1 MRRIPLFL
9 GSLSL
14 ALIAA
19 LGCSSKTSATTSDDG
34 ELTAEDLKDG
44 LFIHKGTYASFP
56 PDNDFSQ
63 RKSTEIE
70 GLAHFVCESGSPMR
84 DILRAERNGRTTYQ
98 RLRRTLS
105 SEAFTTDYGPNEMP
119 WTADAHALREG
130 SPFVWLSI
138 ESGRFEV
145 NQETGRRELSLGT
158 DIMDDT
164 YYDTKDFLLLDQQMI
179 IRGRARWDTPTQI
192 RRILI
197 GAKLGTEV
205 DSTGLKTTFKQ
216 DDRQDFATPEQIAS
230 LDHDVRVGLV
240 NWNTNVAPSGP
251 VRMVYEKLAADGKLH
266 NVEKDGQTF
275 ENVLRVEPR
284 AFLRSTRSRFHLNES
299 SIRGVVAVADLGP
312 ARSTEAEALLTSVEP
327 RLAQAD
333 KDRAAK
339 LRADIAGARDGSAI
353 AARAKSPLEA
363 LDPASD
369 TSPAAILADLEAART
384 SKRPT
389 TPKDLERAR
398 IVAEAA
404 SAVYHDLGKQLLDLR
419 DAVTPE
425 TTLDDDMVL
434 SFKSWVA
441 SDAALSARLGVQAAD
456 IKRQRTV
463 DLAKRAVE
471 AFAALTPADRAP
483 LLEAFAKFGA
493 DRKAA
498 NDDDFDGF
506 APIAEADVPTLVA
519 KIARAHVAI
528 LGRQLQASGSARIG
542 LWFDLARSFFV
553 PSSFRNTGNFL
564 IDTMDMTEMLSPDS
578 WNSIPEGE
586 RNATKPLPSDKIF
599 RVVLVNELQ
608 IELGEEKAYVDRIK
622 ELAAKPASPER
633 DADLAGAKLVFD
645 KYTETLRMLSR
656 VKGPEVIKQLE
667 RAGGK
672 KCEVK
677 DAETS
682 KGELALQEL
691 KQQKGSP

>member
-1 MRRIPLFL
+1 
-9 GSLSL
+9 LSL
-14 ALIAA
+14 ALVAS
-19 LGCSSKTSATTSDDG
+19 LGCSSKASHSTSDDG

-56 PDNDFSQ
+56 PDDDFSQ

-70 GLAHFVCESGSPMR
+70 GLAHFVCAGGSPMR

-105 SEAFTTDYGPNEMP
+105 SEAFTTDYGPAEMP
-119 WTADAHALREG
+119 WTADAHALRES

-240 NWNTNVAPSGP
+240 KWNGSVAPSGP

-266 NVEKDGQTF
+266 DVEKDGQTF
-275 ENVLRVEPR
+275 EKVLRVEPR
-284 AFLRSTRSRFHLNES
+284 AYLRSTRSRFHLNES

-312 ARSTEAEALLTSVEP
+312 ARGAEVEALLTSVEP

-339 LRADIAGARDGSAI
+339 LRADIAAARDGSAI
-353 AARAKSPLEA
+353 AARAKAQLEA
-363 LDPASD
+363 LDPVSD
-369 TSPAAILADLEAART
+369 TSPAAILADLEAARS
-384 SKRPT
+384 SKRPV

-425 TTLDDDMVL
+425 TTLDDDMIL

-441 SDAALSARLGVQAAD
+441 SDAALATRLGVQPAD
-456 IKRQRTV
+456 IKRQRTL

-493 DRKAA
+493 ARKAA

-506 APIAEADVPTLVA
+506 APIAEADVPALVA

-528 LGRQLQASGSARIG
+528 LGRQLQVSGSARIG
-542 LWFDLARSFFV
+542 LWFDLARQFFV

-564 IDTMDMTEMLSPDS
+564 IDTMDMTEMLSPES

-586 RNATKPLPSDKIF
+586 RNASKPLPSDKIF

-633 DADLAGAKLVFD
+633 DAELAGAKLVFD

-656 VKGPEVIKQLE
+656 AKGPEVIKQLE

-691 KQQKGSP
+691 RQQKGSP